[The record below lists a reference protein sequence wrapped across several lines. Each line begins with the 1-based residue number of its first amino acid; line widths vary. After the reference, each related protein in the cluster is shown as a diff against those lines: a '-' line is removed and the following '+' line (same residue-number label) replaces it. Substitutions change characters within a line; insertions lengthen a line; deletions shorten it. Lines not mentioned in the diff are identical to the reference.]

1 MEGLPPLYS
10 LRAFEAAGRH
20 QSIRRAAEELNVTP
34 GAVSR
39 QVQGLETFLGVRLFR
54 REPREILLTAEG
66 ERYLATIAQS
76 LDAIREATQ
85 KLTGKRTVEIV
96 RVRAYTTFAMKWL
109 IPRLN
114 SFHVDNPSVE
124 VQLETSNENVVF
136 EREGVDCAVR
146 LGDGGWGDVE
156 TDRVIP
162 NVLVPLCSPDF
173 VEQNSISEIGDLA
186 RVRLLHSIVR
196 IDDWKL
202 WLKGA
207 GGTNVDPYAG
217 DKFASS
223 TLAYQATLEGFGI
236 MVAQKALFLEDIR
249 RGRLVSPFQFELDME
264 DFTYYLIYPRD
275 RLRKPAFRRFRE
287 WILQQAIAA
296 DTAESASAAHG
307 ITP

>member
-20 QSIRRAAEELNVTP
+20 QSIRRAAVELNVTP

-39 QVQGLETFLGVRLFR
+39 QVQGLETFLGVKLFR
-54 REPREILLTAEG
+54 REPREIVLTAEG

-114 SFHVDNPSVE
+114 SFHIENPSVE
-124 VQLETSNENVVF
+124 VQLETSNENVDF

-156 TDRVIP
+156 KDRVIA
-162 NVLVPLCSPDF
+162 NVLVPLCSPAF
-173 VEQNSISEIGDLA
+173 VERNAINQIEDLSA
-186 RVRLLHSIVR
+186 VRLLHSIVR
-196 IDDWKL
+196 IDDWKQ
-202 WLKGA
+202 WLTAA
-207 GGTNVDPYAG
+207 GNHTVAPYAG

-249 RGRLVSPFQFELDME
+249 SGRLVSPFDFELDMK

-275 RLRKPAFRRFRE
+275 RLRKPAFRHFRE
-287 WILQQAIAA
+287 WILKQANAA
-296 DTAESASAAHG
+296 QAAEATASAPTA
-307 ITP
+307 P